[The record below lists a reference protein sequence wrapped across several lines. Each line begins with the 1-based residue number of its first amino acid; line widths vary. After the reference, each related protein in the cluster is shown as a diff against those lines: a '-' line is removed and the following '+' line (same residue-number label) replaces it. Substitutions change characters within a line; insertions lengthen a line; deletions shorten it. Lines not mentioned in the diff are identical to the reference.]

1 MSFFVSDSIKNLI
14 DEDSFANQ
22 VSNLNSLNFSLCS
35 REEIIFEANTFE
47 TIDFKSGVIERICF
61 AVKKNLISNLILE
74 NNFILKIDK
83 KNSSVK
89 NYEVEIINITN
100 VSDDSYYCKFN
111 ILKEV

>member
-22 VSNLNSLNFSLCS
+22 VSNLNSLNFILYSKKK
-35 REEIIFEANTFE
+35 IIFEANTFE
-47 TIDFKSGVIERICF
+47 TINFKAGAIDCVCF
-61 AVKKNLISNLILE
+61 AIKKNLISNLILE

-83 KNSSVK
+83 KNILVK

-100 VSDDSYYCKFN
+100 ISDNSYYCKFN